1 MSLLFRSLLTSATN
15 STTTP
20 LRTKSSGT
28 SLQSTTAGPSVLL
41 RLLASGFLHLRET
54 PAHETRWKPIFSV
67 AELGGS
73 NRAAQYAVYIENEN
87 KIKKQK
93 ASDLETCN
101 NQIEAASPLS
111 EGNTDFKKELSEK
124 GKPRVVIV
132 NGFNRPFFHTDL
144 TSALR
149 IAIEN
154 IEAGYGAASE
164 VTLATALD
172 LQEH

>member
-1 MSLLFRSLLTSATN
+1 MELNVKVHIDVRNQLDHYASPDKVQWHFAAINNRW
-15 STTTP
+15 
-20 LRTKSSGT
+20 TKR
-28 SLQSTTAGPSVLL
+28 A
-41 RLLASGFLHLRET
+41 LASAGFGFSASARDPALR
-54 PAHETRWKPIFSV
+54 SV
-67 AELGGS
+67 
-73 NRAAQYAVYIENEN
+73 QYIENEN
-87 KIKKQK
+87 EVKRQK

-132 NGFNRPFFHTDL
+132 NGLNRPFFHTDL

-149 IAIEN
+149 SVIEN
-154 IEAGYGAASE
+154 IKAGYGAASE